1 MDLSNED
8 ILELI
13 NRLLERL
20 HQTGEDKESSH
31 ITLCRPRRAVCQ
43 AHRYA
48 NLWSRQIAETKTCQF
63 INQ

>member
-20 HQTGEDKESSH
+20 HQTDEDKESSQ
-31 ITLCRPRRAVCQ
+31 P
-43 AHRYA
+43 HRYA
-48 NLWSRQIAETKTCQF
+48 NLWSRQIAEAKTCQF